1 MAKCDLLIE
10 LEGQGTYRA
19 GEAVRGRL
27 TVTANETVTCN
38 LISIQQHWF
47 THGSGNIATGGGA
60 QVNLYSGQ
68 LTAGE
73 TQSFE
78 FELPLLPG
86 PATYHGHHLN
96 VDHKIVAHVDVPW
109 AFDVK
114 AEKPIA
120 VIGLATTK
128 DDAARETEAV
138 TAGKQILWALLL
150 MFLPLFIILFFVAIP
165 LFLLLL
171 PFAIIGGLFWLFGK
185 VLPKWLVGP
194 ARTTLDDRTVALG
207 STLRGQFSLS
217 PSRPLAVNRIFCEL
231 VCEEVCISGSG
242 SNQKT
247 HRHRVMEKELQ
258 LEPAGTVPTGKRSYP
273 IEFIIP
279 ADAPPTLTLG
289 QNKIV
294 WTLQTRVD
302 IPRWPDFVQI
312 DTLDVF
318 IDQDVGLESAETTAT
333 TEEEAYFAE
342 TAQFILNSR
351 HKREQLEQVIAAV
364 RGMEFPLRASIEQT
378 VLYAGPSDQEYAY
391 PNGRI
396 AYAQE
401 VAVPLALTLYFPPE
415 RLPEL
420 DNLTAHQW
428 SGRGVVMG
436 YDFQH
441 ERLQLRVIN
450 KQ

>member
-1 MAKCDLLIE
+1 MAKCNLLIE
-10 LEGQGTYRA
+10 LEGQGSYHA
-19 GEAVRGRL
+19 GAALPGRL
-27 TVTANETVTCN
+27 TVTANETVNCN

-47 THGSGNIATGGGA
+47 THGSGNIASGLGPA
-60 QVNLYSGQ
+60 VNLFSGQ

-73 TQSFE
+73 TQIFE

-120 VIGLATTK
+120 VVGSATTK
-128 DDAARETEAV
+128 DEAARETEAV
-138 TAGKQILWALLL
+138 AAGKNILWALLL
-150 MFLPLFIILFFVAIP
+150 MFLPVFMILFFVAIP
-165 LFLLLL
+165 LFLLFL
-171 PFAIIGGLFWLFGK
+171 PFAIIGGLFWLFRT

-194 ARTTLDDRTVALG
+194 AKTTLNDRTLSLG
-207 STLRGQFSLS
+207 SSLQAQFSLV

-242 SNQKT
+242 SNKKT
-247 HRHRVMEKELQ
+247 HRHRVIEKELQ
-258 LEPAGTVPTGKRSYP
+258 LEPPGTVPTGQRSYP
-273 IEFIIP
+273 IELIIP

-289 QNKIV
+289 QNRIV

-302 IPRWPDFVQI
+302 IPRWPDFVQV

-318 IDQDVGLESAETTAT
+318 NDQDIDVVSEQANET

-351 HKREQLEQVIAAV
+351 HNREQLEQVIGAV
-364 RGMEFPLRASIEQT
+364 RGMEFPLCATIEQT

-396 AYAQE
+396 AYAQD
-401 VAVPLALTLYFPPE
+401 VAVPLAMTLYFPPE
-415 RLPEL
+415 QLPSL

-441 ERLQLRVIN
+441 ERLQLRVVN